1 MSALKSLRF
10 NGKHCYCLSSPDLAL
25 LSFLGDRF
33 DIFLYA
39 RSSCVC
45 YGSSF
50 FFFLDPVTKIG
61 HSKMCSVLKKK
72 VKKVVV
78 KEIVHPDIKKEAK

>member
-1 MSALKSLRF
+1 MLRI
-10 NGKHCYCLSSPDLAL
+10 K
-25 LSFLGDRF
+25 
-33 DIFLYA
+33 
-39 RSSCVC
+39 
-45 YGSSF
+45 F